1 MNKIKK
7 DFIIFYLIRN
17 AVATFVITCI
27 SFIYSLMDYYQIT
40 FLGAFNKTFI
50 DNFYT
55 TVYFL
60 LLWILNYL
68 LFEIYKIIIDVI
80 KSKSKHHG
88 NLFIGNKKAIPL
100 GSIIPVIILIIL
112 LLIGFD
118 QLFKINFVLLMLFM
132 FARSIKE
139 IIKERKK

>member
-40 FLGAFNKTFI
+40 FLGAFNKIFI

-112 LLIGFD
+112 LLIDFD